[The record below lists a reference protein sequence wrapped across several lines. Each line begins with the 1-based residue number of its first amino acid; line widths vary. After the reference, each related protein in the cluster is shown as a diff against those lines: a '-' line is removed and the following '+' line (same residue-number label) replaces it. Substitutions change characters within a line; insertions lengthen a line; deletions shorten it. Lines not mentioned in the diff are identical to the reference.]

1 MSRVTDH
8 FPAPWS
14 VRQTETG
21 YAIDSAEGTTLAL
34 VDVDGAVARLV
45 NSRRLSK
52 EDARR
57 LAVTIAR
64 LPQLLARPQY

>member
-1 MSRVTDH
+1 MVTDH

-14 VRQTETG
+14 VRQTANG
-21 YAIDSAEGTTLAL
+21 YAIDSAEGTLLAL
-34 VDVDGAVARLV
+34 VDFDGATAQLV
-45 NSRRLSK
+45 NSRRLSR

-64 LPQLLARPQY
+64 LPHLLGRPQY